1 MKAGVQV
8 IQELKIMQTA
18 VPGNRYSLLIAE
30 VAAME
35 VGLRCVLLLQLG
47 RAVRHFCLS
56 RWCSGSPNNWS
67 EISVRRQACGV
78 ISESPKPSLKLSF
91 EMPRGSLPVQA

>member
-18 VPGNRYSLLIAE
+18 IPGNRYSLLIAE

-78 ISESPKPSLKLSF
+78 ISD
-91 EMPRGSLPVQA
+91 